1 MVEYHLFHGA
11 RPGHFYRHRVTLYFF
26 SLPPPLPTICPSF
39 LQYHFYTAVFKKTP
53 SNIADT
59 RYSPAGSNSVFS
71 WKKKKKRKIVTY
83 RNQRESN
90 SVERD
95 DLDRNATRTM
105 SLQDEIPVR
114 IRMGPFGTIIS
125 RPCGFVIIR
134 LETPSARSIGRNLNL
149 LYSYDLPAWSI
160 RQ

>member
-1 MVEYHLFHGA
+1 MMVVSVYST
-11 RPGHFYRHRVTLYFF
+11 GHFYRHRVALYFF
-26 SLPPPLPTICPSF
+26 PCQLSARAF

-53 SNIADT
+53 SNC
-59 RYSPAGSNSVFS
+59 RYSIQPGQFHGAFPRG
-71 WKKKKKRKIVTY
+71 KKKKRKIVTY

-114 IRMGPFGTIIS
+114 IRMDHSVTIIS
-125 RPCGFVIIR
+125 RPCGFV
-134 LETPSARSIGRNLNL
+134 GRYYPPRNSLRAFHRPQSKSSL
-149 LYSYDLPAWSI
+149 
-160 RQ
+160 